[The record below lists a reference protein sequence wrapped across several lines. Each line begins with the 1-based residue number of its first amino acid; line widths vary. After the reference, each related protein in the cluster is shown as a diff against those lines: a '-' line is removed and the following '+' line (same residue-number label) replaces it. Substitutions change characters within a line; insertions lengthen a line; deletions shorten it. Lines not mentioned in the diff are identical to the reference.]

1 MADRRQ
7 KAISRSI
14 LRALTRRGTAR
25 ISLIQRIIAF
35 FHIYYLTLIRYE
47 KELFQKLR
55 TEIWSLSE
63 EEYISCFKTD
73 EKSSL
78 VSMGD
83 LGFSGSVRTF
93 LSQLIAF
100 NYHDRVKSNN
110 TAKTF
115 FRTSNSAF
123 LAKSVPRHFEHS
135 FFRKDLLEPYY
146 QYMRNHP
153 ESLLVWITDYIYAP
167 YTSIGSILRTSPAH
181 HIIMDN
187 MLYGKE
193 ELPDGDKWETYD
205 LKPIDYF
212 YPERDLVPDP
222 LVSEDTLERL
232 ADKFEDKVRLSRK
245 NYEAVKRMLETDTAF
260 LASANI
266 VDYSLFLVRFPASL
280 KPGSLG
286 RKTQWRVGVTSSD
299 GIWKYRAV
307 VLDFFWAK
315 HKLHAQAM
323 TGAVEA
329 FNVIGRQ
336 GPMSITT
343 TADEYREKFLTMA
356 DEMMEVH
363 VQPSEQ

>member
-47 KELFQKLR
+47 KELFQRLR

-63 EEYISCFKTD
+63 EEYISCFKND
-73 EKSSL
+73 GKSSL

-83 LGFSGSVRTF
+83 LGFSGS
-93 LSQLIAF
+93 
-100 NYHDRVKSNN
+100 
-110 TAKTF
+110 TF

-123 LAKSVPRHFEHS
+123 LVKSVPRHFEHS
-135 FFRKDLLEPYY
+135 FFRRDLLEPYY

-193 ELPDGDKWETYD
+193 EQPGSEKWETYD

-212 YPERDLVPDP
+212 YPERDLVPDQ

-245 NYEAVKRMLETDTAF
+245 NYEAVKRTLETDTAF

-280 KPGSLG
+280 KPESLG

-299 GIWKYRAV
+299 GLWKYRAV

-343 TADEYREKFLTMA
+343 TAVEYREKFLTMVN
-356 DEMMEVH
+356 EMMEVH

>member
-73 EKSSL
+73 GKSSL

-83 LGFSGSVRTF
+83 LGFSGS
-93 LSQLIAF
+93 
-100 NYHDRVKSNN
+100 
-110 TAKTF
+110 TF

-123 LAKSVPRHFEHS
+123 LVKSVPRHFEHS

-245 NYEAVKRMLETDTAF
+245 NYEAVKRTLETDTAF

-280 KPGSLG
+280 KPESLG

-299 GIWKYRAV
+299 GVWKYRAV

-363 VQPSEQ
+363 VPPSEQ

>member
-1 MADRRQ
+1 MANRRQ

-14 LRALTRRGTAR
+14 IRALTRRGTAR

-35 FHIYYLTLIRYE
+35 FHIYYLILIRYE
-47 KELFQKLR
+47 KELFQKLH
-55 TEIWSLSE
+55 TEVWRLSE
-63 EEYISCFKTD
+63 EEYISCFKKD
-73 EKSSL
+73 GKSSL

-83 LGFSGSVRTF
+83 LGFSGS
-93 LSQLIAF
+93 
-100 NYHDRVKSNN
+100 
-110 TAKTF
+110 TF

-123 LAKSVPRHFEHS
+123 LVKSVPRHFEHS

-193 ELPDGDKWETYD
+193 EQPDGEKWETYD
-205 LKPIDYF
+205 LKPINYF

-245 NYEAVKRMLETDTAF
+245 NYEAVKRTLETDTAF

-286 RKTQWRVGVTSSD
+286 RKTQWRVGVTSAD

-343 TADEYREKFLTMA
+343 TADEYREKFLTMV

>member
-47 KELFQKLR
+47 KELFQRLR

-63 EEYISCFKTD
+63 EEYISCFKND
-73 EKSSL
+73 GKSSL

-83 LGFSGSVRTF
+83 LGFSGS
-93 LSQLIAF
+93 
-100 NYHDRVKSNN
+100 
-110 TAKTF
+110 TF

-123 LAKSVPRHFEHS
+123 LVKSVPRHFEHS

-193 ELPDGDKWETYD
+193 EQPGSEKWETYD

-245 NYEAVKRMLETDTAF
+245 NYEAVKRTLETDTAF

-280 KPGSLG
+280 KPESLG

-299 GIWKYRAV
+299 GLWKYRAV

-343 TADEYREKFLTMA
+343 TADEYREKFLTMVN
-356 DEMMEVH
+356 EMMEVH